1 MVYLDHTLTAAGTC
15 LSVCRSFPRDLQV
28 WVRVV
33 GERMCFQ
40 RLPAL
45 SPPPVG
51 APSLGLSPGL
61 QSRMLVPD

>member
-15 LSVCRSFPRDLQV
+15 PSVCRSFPRDLQV

-33 GERMCFQ
+33 GEQMCFQ

-45 SPPPVG
+45 SPP
-51 APSLGLSPGL
+51 PSLGLSPGL
-61 QSRMLVPD
+61 QSRMLVPN